1 MIEYANNN
9 DQKGADMPRMAAAE
23 RRAKLIDAAR
33 RVIARDGV
41 TAATTR
47 AVAAEAQMP
56 LASFHYVFDSQ
67 IELMREL
74 IHVFAEEEAQALGEI
89 AFDPEDPSG
98 AVESF
103 LNGYLDHVI
112 DKAGSQLAV
121 FELAHYALRTPGL
134 EPLAATRVDAARA
147 MVLTVVNRFEEAYG
161 PLQADV
167 DALAQLT
174 VVLGDGLATTLLCE
188 RDEARARAVVG
199 LIAPKVE
206 ELAFGAR
213 LSSR

>member
-1 MIEYANNN
+1 
-9 DQKGADMPRMAAAE
+9 MPRMAAAE

-33 RVIARDGV
+33 RVIAREGV

-67 IELMREL
+67 MELMREL
-74 IHVFAEEEAQALGEI
+74 IHVFAEEEAHALGEI
-89 AFDPEDPSG
+89 ALDPAEDPSG

-134 EPLAATRVDAARA
+134 EPLAATRVEAARA
-147 MVLTVVNRFEEAYG
+147 MVVTVINKFEEAYG

-167 DALAQLT
+167 EALAQLT
-174 VVLGDGLATTLLCE
+174 VVIGDGLATTLLCE
-188 RDEARARAVVG
+188 RDEARARAVVS

-206 ELAFGAR
+206 ELAFGTR